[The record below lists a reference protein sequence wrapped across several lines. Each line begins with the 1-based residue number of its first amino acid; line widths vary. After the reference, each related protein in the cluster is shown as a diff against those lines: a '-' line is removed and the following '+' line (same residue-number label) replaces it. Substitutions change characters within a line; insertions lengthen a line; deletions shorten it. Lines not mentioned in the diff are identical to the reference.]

1 MPKKV
6 IPIKYTDRD
15 FDSIKT
21 SLIDH
26 AQRYYPNTFRDFSEA
41 SFGSLMIDTVSY
53 VGDIL
58 SFYLDYQ
65 ANESF
70 LDTAIEYNNIL
81 RMGSQLGY
89 KSNQNPSS
97 FGELTLY
104 ILVPAND
111 TGTAPDMSYAPLLRR
126 KSLFETGNGTSF
138 MLDEDVDFAAPNNE
152 IRVASV
158 EQSTGIPT
166 TYAIKSL
173 GKAVS
178 GRIIEEFIDVGPY
191 QKFLRLPI
199 TQYDVSEIIEVFDNE
214 GNEYFEV
221 EYLSQDVV
229 YKDVTN
235 RNGDKYSAPAILK
248 PFTVPRRF
256 VVERERLDTYL
267 QFGASSDVEVDNENV
282 VRPNVVD
289 PSSVVLQRQGA
300 PYIKDSSLDP
310 YKLIESDEF
319 GVSPSNTT
327 LRVQMRVN
335 TNRDVNAAVGTVT
348 KVIDARIDFT
358 DEGSLSPS
366 DLVRIR
372 QSLEVTNE
380 KAMTGDVNLPTGDEL
395 KRRILDFYST
405 QNRAVTAQDYQAMA
419 YAMPSKFGAVKRVKI
434 IRDPDSLKRNLNMY
448 VMSENL
454 NGTFTTASDTIKE
467 NLKTWLL
474 KNKMVNDTV
483 DILDAKIIN
492 FAVDYEAVGRLEVPK
507 YDILTQ
513 ANTALR
519 RHFSRQA
526 DIGEPF
532 FITDVYT
539 VLKSVEAIVDVTN
552 VNVTLK
558 SGGDYSDVRFSIQEN
573 TSPDARYINIPLNC
587 VYEVKFPNSDITGV
601 IK

>member
-15 FDSIKT
+15 FDTIKQ
-21 SLIDH
+21 SLVDH

-65 ANESF
+65 TNESF
-70 LDTAIEYNNIL
+70 LDTAIEFNNIVRL
-81 RMGSQLGY
+81 GNQLGY
-89 KSNQNPSS
+89 KPNLNPSS
-97 FGELTLY
+97 YGSLTLY
-104 ILVPAND
+104 VLVPAND
-111 TGTAPDMSYAPLLRR
+111 TGTAPDMTYAPLLRR
-126 KSLFETGNGTSF
+126 NSLFETGNGTSF
-138 MLDEDVDFAAPNNE
+138 MLDEDVDFNAPNNE

-158 EQSTGIPT
+158 NDATGIPT
-166 TYAIKSL
+166 SYAVKSQ
-173 GKAVS
+173 GQAVS
-178 GRIIEEFIDVGPY
+178 GRIVEEFIEVDAY

-199 TQYDVSEIIEVFDNE
+199 AQYDVAEILEVFDNE

-221 EYLSQDVV
+221 DYLSQDVV

-235 RNGDKYSAPAILK
+235 RNGDRLSAPAILK
-248 PFTVPRRF
+248 PFVVPRRF
-256 VVERERLDTYL
+256 VIERDRLNTYI
-267 QFGASSDVEVDNENV
+267 QFGASSDIEVDNENV

-327 LRVQMRVN
+327 LRIRMRVN
-335 TNRDVNAAVGTVT
+335 TNRDVNAAIGTVT
-348 KVIDARIDFT
+348 KVIDANMEFS
-358 DEGSLSPS
+358 DEGSLLAG
-366 DLVRIR
+366 DLVQVRA
-372 QSLEVTNE
+372 SLEVTNE
-380 KAMTGDVNLPTGDEL
+380 SAMTGDVNLPTGDEL

-419 YAMPSKFGAVKRVKI
+419 YAMPGKFGAIKRVKI

-454 NGTFTTASDTIKE
+454 NGTLTPASNTIKE

-474 KNKMVNDTV
+474 KNKMINDTV

-492 FAVDYEAVGRLEVPK
+492 LAVNYEAVGRLEVPK
-507 YDILTQ
+507 YDILSE

-519 RHFSRQA
+519 RHFFRQA

-532 FITDVYT
+532 FITDIYT
-539 VLKSVEAIVDVTN
+539 VLKSVESIVDVTN
-552 VNVTLK
+552 VSITLK
-558 SGGDYSDVRFSIQEN
+558 SGGNYSDVRFSVQEG
-573 TSPDARYINIPLNC
+573 TSPDGRYINIPLNC